1 MKTSHYGLRLLI
13 ESILLEG
20 FKEDQRYLIEKYPNQ
35 AQKLNELLP
44 KWISWLAARFGEKP
58 TVEETHPFEDAIV
71 TIKNFS
77 DKDKSIGVKY
87 TTNPQFK
94 SAVDEI
100 FPPGERSW
108 QTPNDVTNMTVNE
121 MEMIIGLSER
131 KKQRIEVTKDDDNI
145 EGDRVGKVGPW
156 NLWMPTSRGRSCK
169 IAGYDPITL
178 EPKTTWCTAR
188 IAGSNLFYNYVG
200 RPGEEITLFYVI
212 KDDPARDNDWLSL
225 GFVNGELKLD
235 GQSGGVSV
243 NRKNEGLNTS
253 LLKSVLGNHRD
264 EILAK
269 LTEKNKQLG
278 GVHPA
283 RQKIADA
290 ALSAKALNYLIRGL
304 SEGEAL
310 DLVRLVIKEPKV
322 VDEVWIELSKNSK
335 TKIKEEVAK
344 NPKAPPEIL
353 KTLAGYSDR
362 GVRLWVAQN
371 PNTPPEILK
380 TLAGD
385 SDRDIKIEVAGN
397 PKTPPEILKTLA
409 GDSDEVVKMV
419 VARNPNAPPELR
431 EILKTLAGGSNVNDR
446 RIMARDYGMP
456 TEILEILA
464 GDSDVDVR
472 KAVAENYSTPP
483 EILKTLAGDP
493 DISVRKAIAQ
503 KRRTPPE
510 ILKTLAGDS
519 DSGIRS
525 AVALNSSTPP
535 EILKTLAGDP
545 AISVRKAVAGNS
557 STPPEIL
564 KTLVGDPAISVR
576 LQVAYRPRTPPEI
589 LKTLAGDPAIS
600 VRIAVAGNSSTP
612 PEILKTLAGDSER
625 LVKNTANLALK
636 KLEPKQNESRLREL
650 IRLMI

>member
-44 KWISWLAARFGEKP
+44 KWISWLAARFGENPSKK
-58 TVEETHPFEDAIV
+58 ETHPFEDAIV

-77 DKDKSIGVKY
+77 DKDKSIGDKY
-87 TTNPQFK
+87 GTNPQFK
-94 SAVDEI
+94 SAVDGR
-100 FPPGERSW
+100 FPPEGRTWKSP
-108 QTPNDVTNMTVNE
+108 TDIMNMTVDE
-121 MEMIIGLSER
+121 MEVIIGFSER

-188 IAGSNLFYNYVG
+188 IAGSNLFYSYVG

-212 KDDPARDNDWLSL
+212 KDDPERDNDWLSL
-225 GFVNGELKLD
+225 GFVNRELKLD
-235 GQSGGVSV
+235 GKSGGVSV
-243 NRKNEGLNTS
+243 NRKNEGLNTP
-253 LLKSVLGNHRD
+253 LLKSVLGKHHD

-269 LTEKNKQLG
+269 LTEKNKHLG
-278 GVHPA
+278 GKHPA

-304 SEGEAL
+304 SEEETL
-310 DLVRLVIKEPKV
+310 DLVRLVIKEPTV
-322 VDEVWIELSKNSK
+322 ADEVWVELSKNSK
-335 TKIKEEVAK
+335 RKIKEEVAQ

-353 KTLAGYSDR
+353 KTLAGDSDEVVRITVAYNPRTPLESLKILAGDSDR
-362 GVRLWVAQN
+362 GVRLQVAR
-371 PNTPPEILK
+371 NTNIPPEALK

-385 SDRDIKIEVAGN
+385 SVWEVRREAARNPKAPLEALKTLAGDSNKSVRNTVSGNPKAPPEALKTLAGDSETEVRNAVARN

-409 GDSDEVVKMV
+409 GDSETWVKDT
-419 VARNPNAPPELR
+419 VAGNR
-431 EILKTLAGGSNVNDR
+431 
-446 RIMARDYGMP
+446 
-456 TEILEILA
+456 
-464 GDSDVDVR
+464 
-472 KAVAENYSTPP
+472 STPP
-483 EILKTLAGDP
+483 EALKTLAGDS
-493 DISVRKAIAQ
+493 DKWVRNAVAGNPK
-503 KRRTPPE
+503 TPPEALKTLAGDSESEVRRAVAGNPKTPPEALKTLAGDSDKWVRGAVAKNRNTPTE

-519 DSGIRS
+519 DSGIR
-525 AVALNSSTPP
+525 
-535 EILKTLAGDP
+535 
-545 AISVRKAVAGNS
+545 
-557 STPPEIL
+557 
-564 KTLVGDPAISVR
+564 
-576 LQVAYRPRTPPEI
+576 
-589 LKTLAGDPAIS
+589 
-600 VRIAVAGNSSTP
+600 
-612 PEILKTLAGDSER
+612 
-625 LVKNTANLALK
+625 NTANLKLK